1 MNLLTRLHCQR
12 HLKEELKFSMNKN
25 DITEIEI
32 TGMTDDGSGVGHAD
46 GIAVFVPYTI
56 VGEKVRVLIIKVN
69 KTYAIGKLLEVILPS
84 QHRIKSE
91 CPYFYKCGGCQLMH
105 MDYTA
110 ELAYKRQKV
119 SDCIKRIGGI
129 DTEVGEVIPS
139 VERFR
144 YRNKVQ
150 MPVTVDGI
158 GFYRRNSHNVIDMED
173 CMLQSEHTREIMA
186 AIRKWMEKY
195 GVAPYNETDNSGV
208 IRHIYTRESDNGI
221 CLVIVSTKD
230 ELPYSNELVECILEL
245 NISISGILLN
255 VNNKKTNMI
264 LGKEYKTIWGEN
276 IIKDKIGG
284 AEFEISPA
292 SFYQINRQQTQNLYS
307 VAEKM
312 AMLSGKETV
321 YDIYCGIGTIGQF
334 MAKRIKKLV
343 GIEIVPQAVE
353 NAKKNAEL
361 NGIDNAVYYCG
372 AAEKLTKSLIKKEG
386 RPDVIILDPP
396 RKGCDEAL
404 LTTVAEAEPDRIVY
418 ISCKPSTLARD
429 LKFLATKGYYT
440 KKITPVDMFPCTEH
454 VECVVLMSRKDK

>member
-1 MNLLTRLHCQR
+1 
-12 HLKEELKFSMNKN
+12 MNKN

-56 VGEKVRVLIIKVN
+56 VGETVRALIIKVN
-69 KTYAIGKLLEVILPS
+69 KTYAIGKLLDVTVPS
-84 QHRIKSE
+84 QHRIKAE

-129 DTEVGEVIPS
+129 DTEVGEVIPAI
-139 VERFR
+139 ERFR

-173 CMLQSEHTREIMA
+173 CMLQSEHTREITA
-186 AIRKWMEKY
+186 TIRKWMEKY

-208 IRHIYTRESDNGI
+208 IRHIYTREGENGI
-221 CLVIVSTKD
+221 CLVIVATKD

-245 NISISGILLN
+245 NIPISGILLN
-255 VNNKKTNMI
+255 INNKKTNMI

-276 IIKDKIGG
+276 VIKDRIGG

-292 SFYQINRQQTQNLYS
+292 SFYQVNRQQTQNLYS

-312 AMLSGKETV
+312 AMLSGKEIV

-334 MAKRIKKLV
+334 MAKRIKKIV

-386 RPDVIILDPP
+386 KPDVIILDPP

-440 KKITPVDMFPCTEH
+440 QKITPVDMFPCTEH
-454 VECVVLMSRKDK
+454 VETVVLMSREDK